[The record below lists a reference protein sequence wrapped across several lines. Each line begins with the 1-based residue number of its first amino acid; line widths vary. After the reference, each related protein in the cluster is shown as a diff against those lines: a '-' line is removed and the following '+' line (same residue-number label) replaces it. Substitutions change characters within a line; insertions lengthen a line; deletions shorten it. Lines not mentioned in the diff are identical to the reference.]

1 MSRIRL
7 ILLASLG
14 VIASAAIILMLVFLP
29 HEPTDQGSSAV
40 ATRDPATAIPTT
52 DPTSLAPDQAAE
64 GVAPTPDG
72 RADTIRPEFD
82 VTPFR
87 ALAIAG
93 LSTYLTYDSTTPDD
107 VRRATL
113 TAAGLADGVP
123 LAPKLALPQLADTPD
138 WSARTGVTG
147 SPYATVSY
155 ATDQN
160 VVLTVVLDYW
170 GSYGTPETQS
180 QQGRGTY
187 TVTISHADGTAGL
200 ITGIVEPTYP
210 IR

>member
-1 MSRIRL
+1 
-7 ILLASLG
+7 
-14 VIASAAIILMLVFLP
+14 MLVFLP